1 MKQAWRIY
9 MSDLKHLTINWAAS
23 ILALGLIVLPS
34 LYAWINVEASIDP
47 YAHTEDLPVGVVNE
61 DRGAELAG
69 HRFHAGDEIVKT
81 VNYPPPTLR
90 LEVGASSDLCVFAER

>member
-9 MSDLKHLTINWAAS
+9 MSDLKHLTTNWAAS

-81 VNYPPPTLR
+81 LKNNH
-90 LEVGASSDLCVFAER
+90 